1 MKNFRELLG
10 PLLETWQE
18 FDIGPGHRS
27 KLRQES
33 DFGLGRGS
41 RLKMNTAEEC
51 VLCILMGLVKTLN
64 TVIMGPL
71 FMLCLFLN
79 YSVYTLGLTILC
91 LYLEWYKSTLENN
104 YGLQPQHWLES
115 CYSVV

>member
-41 RLKMNTAEEC
+41 RLKMNTAEE
-51 VLCILMGLVKTLN
+51 
-64 TVIMGPL
+64 
-71 FMLCLFLN
+71 
-79 YSVYTLGLTILC
+79 
-91 LYLEWYKSTLENN
+91 
-104 YGLQPQHWLES
+104 
-115 CYSVV
+115 